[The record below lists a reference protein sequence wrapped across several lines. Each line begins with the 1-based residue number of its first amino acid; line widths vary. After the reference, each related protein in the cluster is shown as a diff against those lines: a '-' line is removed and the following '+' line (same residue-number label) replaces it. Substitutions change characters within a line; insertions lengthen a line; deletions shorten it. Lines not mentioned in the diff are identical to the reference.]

1 MRAVIATEPGGPDT
15 LAVVDRPDPEPGP
28 GEVLVAVDAAGVNRA
43 DLLQR
48 EGRYPPPAGA
58 SDVLGLEVAG
68 RVVGLGPG
76 VERWAVGDAV
86 CAVVPGGGYA
96 ELAVVAEGT
105 AMPLPPGLDAV
116 AAAAVPETF
125 STAWDNVVRRGGLG
139 RGETLLVHGG
149 ASGVGTAAL
158 QLGVR
163 AGAQVL
169 ATASSAAKRRA
180 CEELGAARAIDYT
193 SEDFVAV
200 VDEVTDGRGVDVV
213 LDVVGGAYLERNLR
227 ALALEGRLVVIALQG
242 GARAELDLARL
253 LTRRLAVMGSTL
265 RARGLA
271 QRSELAR
278 DLVSRVWPG
287 FADGALRPVIDSV
300 RPLEAVAEAH
310 ARMAAGEHLGKLVL
324 TLR

>member
-1 MRAVIATEPGGPDT
+1 MRAVIATEPGGPDV
-15 LAVVDRPDPEPGP
+15 LDVVERPDPEPGA
-28 GEVLVAVDAAGVNRA
+28 GEVLLAVAAAGVNRA

-48 EGRYPPPAGA
+48 EGRYPPPPGA

-68 RVVGLGPG
+68 EIVALGEG
-76 VERWAVGDAV
+76 VERWRVGDAV

-96 ELAVVAEGT
+96 ELAVLEEGT

-116 AAAAVPETF
+116 SAAAVPETF
-125 STAWDNVVRRGGLG
+125 ATAWDNVVRRGGLG
-139 RGETLLVHGG
+139 RGETLLLHGG

-163 AGAQVL
+163 AGARVL
-169 ATASSAAKRRA
+169 TTASSAAKRRT

-213 LDVVGGAYLERNLR
+213 LDLVGGAYLDRNLR
-227 ALALEGRLVVIALQG
+227 ALAVEGRLVVIALQG

-253 LTRRLAVMGSTL
+253 LTRRLTVLGSTL
-265 RARGLA
+265 RSRGLA
-271 QRSELAR
+271 ERAELAR

-287 FADGALRPVIDSV
+287 FADGTLRPIIDRV
-300 RPLEAVAEAH
+300 HPLEEVAEAH
-310 ARMAAGEHLGKLVL
+310 ARMAAGEHIGKLVL
-324 TLR
+324 AVR

>member
-1 MRAVIATEPGGPDT
+1 MRAVIATEPGGPDV
-15 LAVVDRPDPEPGP
+15 LAVVERPDPEPGP

-48 EGRYPPPAGA
+48 EGRYPPPPGA

-68 RVVGLGPG
+68 RVVGLGAG

-96 ELAVVAEGT
+96 ELAVVAEAT
-105 AMPLPPGLDAV
+105 AMPLPPGLDPV
-116 AAAAVPETF
+116 AAAAVPEAF

-169 ATASSAAKRRA
+169 ATASTAAKRRT
-180 CEELGAARAIDYT
+180 CEELGAARTIDYT

-213 LDVVGGAYLERNLR
+213 LDLVGGAYLDRNLR
-227 ALALEGRLVVIALQG
+227 SLALEGRLVVIALQG

-271 QRSELAR
+271 ERSELAR
-278 DLVSRVWPG
+278 DLVSRVWTG
-287 FADGALRPVIDSV
+287 FADGALRPVVDRV
-300 RPLEAVAEAH
+300 RPLEEVAEAH
-310 ARMAAGEHLGKLVL
+310 ARMAAGEHIGKLVL
-324 TLR
+324 AVR